1 MSDDSP
7 FVDYYEVLQL
17 SQNADADM
25 VERVYRMLAKRFHP
39 DNTESGDE
47 KRFRE
52 VHDAFVVLSDPESRA
67 GYDARYDRSKNLR
80 WQIFGQSSALSEQ
93 QRDRRIFRGM
103 LSLLYAARRRD
114 PEGGGM
120 GALRLEQMLGVPR
133 EHLEFPIWYLYKR
146 GLIERLPSGELA
158 ITVEGIDQMM
168 DGDMGTPDDRLLN
181 PAAVEE
187 TDNDEPSA
195 GPAV

>member
-1 MSDDSP
+1 MTGDNP

-17 SQNADADM
+17 SQSADAEM

-39 DNTESGDE
+39 DNAESGDE

-52 VHDAFVVLSDPESRA
+52 VHDAFEVLSDAEARA
-67 GYDARYDRSKNLR
+67 GYDAQYDRNKNLR
-80 WQIFGQSSALSEQ
+80 WRIFEQSSALSEQ
-93 QRDRRIFRGM
+93 HRDRRVFRGI

-114 PEGGGM
+114 PESGGL

-133 EHLEFPIWYLYKR
+133 EHLEFPVWYLYKR
-146 GLIERLPSGELA
+146 GLIERLPNGELA
-158 ITVEGIDQMM
+158 ITVDGIDEMM
-168 DGDMGTPDDRLLN
+168 DGDMGMSDDRLLN
-181 PAAVEE
+181 PASLEDTE
-187 TDNDEPSA
+187 GESA